1 MKKLFT
7 LLVPLSLLSGYMGC
21 TKYGNDLNISE
32 YDAEADTNNHS
43 LGSLFR
49 PLENKSAES
58 FDVDNIIE
66 DIKTLELKTPMHLGY
81 FNKIALGSDGDVF
94 AMNEEGVYRFSAQG
108 EFKYQCGKSGRN
120 DDEYFSLQDMA
131 IDEAAGTILILDAM
145 NKVLFFDYKSGRF
158 VKSVTLDWKGDVL
171 RSDAILPNESDGGFY
186 IFSAKLTKK
195 EIDLNRYCIH
205 QFNEKGVKVAQGL
218 PCDDFVLD
226 VCPVTQSFRNRYLI
240 NPVGK
245 ESTVWETKVGEF
257 KALYGI
263 DFGKGSLKS
272 KLAYQTRGEIDIHN
286 LLMSDSYKM
295 ITNVRDTEDYITF
308 VVCGPEAKSYEY
320 VYSKKNGKNICL
332 TAPDGYA
339 FPVWFQASDDDYF
352 YTIYRRTDMKGL
364 DERAC
369 PVSKYLAERL
379 GVIPEKDRPLLVGI
393 KFNFDELP

>member
-1 MKKLFT
+1 MKNGIISVAACLAALFSGCESKRNG
-7 LLVPLSLLSGYMGC
+7 VQDIREYDFRNSADVIKPLS
-21 TKYGNDLNISE
+21 
-32 YDAEADTNNHS
+32 DAAT
-43 LGSLFR
+43 
-49 PLENKSAES
+49 S
-58 FDVDNIIE
+58 FDAGDIID
-66 DIKTLELKTPMHLGY
+66 DIKVVELQTRSDPWRLD
-81 FNKIALGSDGDVF
+81 NKILLGSDGDIFV
-94 AMNEEGVYRFSAQG
+94 MNEEGVYRFSARG

-352 YTIYRRTDMKGL
+352 YTIYRRTDMEGL